1 MMHVEISLEG
11 NLQNHAYRLNEGN
24 KDCKCESYG
33 KSLTSFKKHINAVN
47 EGHKDH
53 KCGSCDK
60 SLHIKR

>member
-1 MMHVEISLEG
+1 MHVEISLEG
-11 NLQNHAYRLNEGN
+11 NLQNHAYRLYEGN
-24 KDCKCESYG
+24 KDCKCESCG
-33 KSLTSFKKHINAVN
+33 KSLTSFKKHINAVH